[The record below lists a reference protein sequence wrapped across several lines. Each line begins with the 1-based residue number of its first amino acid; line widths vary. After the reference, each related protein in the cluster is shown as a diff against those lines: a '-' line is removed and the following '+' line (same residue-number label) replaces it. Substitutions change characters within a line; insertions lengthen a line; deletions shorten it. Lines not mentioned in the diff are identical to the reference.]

1 MIILENIEKAKFDI
15 NNTNM
20 SYYNDFLKPSEI
32 EYYKRNKNRI
42 GKVIQMTP
50 REYYDDCAKFIFNQ
64 SASNLEKSRENENTE
79 KYKDAMLSGETFPM
93 CVIDY
98 ADKGQEGLHRMLAA
112 AQLFGWNIKYPVLA
126 IYVYDEQ
133 RENEWKMRKDLY
145 AYIDWNFKEDCKEV
159 CYKLEELPDI
169 EPPINL
175 LEMTNDFMNQINT
188 DVEVKSE
195 LFEDRG
201 NIKLKIIP
209 ISYKG
214 IDVSDYIDPNMVAYD
229 VFLEDIFDLPD
240 DFDPDIIF

>member
-1 MIILENIEKAKFDI
+1 ML
-15 NNTNM
+15 
-20 SYYNDFLKPSEI
+20 
-32 EYYKRNKNRI
+32 
-42 GKVIQMTP
+42 
-50 REYYDDCAKFIFNQ
+50 FISSQ
-64 SASNLEKSRENENTE
+64 CLI
-79 KYKDAMLSGETFPM
+79 P
-93 CVIDY
+93 
-98 ADKGQEGLHRMLAA
+98 
-112 AQLFGWNIKYPVLA
+112 
-126 IYVYDEQ
+126 
-133 RENEWKMRKDLY
+133 LY

-159 CYKLEELPDI
+159 CYKLAELPDI

-188 DVEVKSE
+188 DVEVRSE

-214 IDVSDYIDPNMVAYD
+214 INVSDYMDQNMVAYD